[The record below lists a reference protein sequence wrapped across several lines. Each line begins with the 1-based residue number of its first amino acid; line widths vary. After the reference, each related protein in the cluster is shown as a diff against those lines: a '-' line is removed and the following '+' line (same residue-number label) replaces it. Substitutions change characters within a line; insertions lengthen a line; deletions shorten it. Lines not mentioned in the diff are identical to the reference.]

1 MYRSFIDALGKGKSL
16 NEVCDINTDI
26 CKHYGYDN
34 FSYSIRIPVSLV
46 TQQYLVIESQ
56 EARTHPGPGL
66 DTIGTHIRQYIDTT
80 VPTYWQPLPQL
91 PNQDILEH
99 ESALATRPQ
108 KNGQGLTIPMRTQHA
123 GAAVMHY
130 KIKGMARKASETIDA
145 TLPEMFLLANH
156 AHEAINRFISYD
168 DYRIRVSPLS
178 NREKECLRWSTE
190 GLTTTAISSKMGITH
205 STVTFHLQNAM
216 RKLGASNRQQAI
228 ARALMLGVIA

>member
-1 MYRSFIDALGKGKSL
+1 MYRSFIDALGRGKSL

-46 TQQYLVIESQ
+46 TQQYLVIESHHG
-56 EARTHPGPGL
+56 ATHSNFGVESVGS
-66 DTIGTHIRQYIDTT
+66 HVRQYIDTS
-80 VPTYWQPLPQL
+80 VPAYWQPQPAL
-91 PNQDILEH
+91 PNQDILKH
-99 ESALATRPQ
+99 ESALTAQ
-108 KNGQGLTIPMRTQHA
+108 VKNNARGLTIPMRTQHT

-130 KIKGMARKASETIDA
+130 TIKGMAKSASETIEA

-190 GLTTTAISSKMGITH
+190 GLTTTAISREMGITH

-228 ARALMLGVIA
+228 ARALMLGVIG